1 MTKQFGAK
9 VALVSGRN
17 PGFSRAI
24 GDCIA
29 AAYDASKDGVIGL
42 VRVAAFKDAAAKDPA
57 ARLRSNA
64 VRPAIIETPMAEDAV
79 HGNQGL
85 SAQLMAIHPTGAFG
99 QAEEVTAVTLLP
111 GSPGVAFVTAHAPAF
126 NGSRLI

>member
-1 MTKQFGAK
+1 MTKQFEAK

-42 VRVAAFKDAAAKDPA
+42 ARVAAIKYAAAKYTA
-57 ARLRSNA
+57 TGLRSNA
-64 VRPAIIETPMAEDAV
+64 VRPAIIETPMAEDSV

-85 SAQLMAIHPTGAFG
+85 SAQLMAIHPIAPFG
-99 QAEEVTAVTLLP
+99 QAEEVTAVTLRLSSA
-111 GSPGVAFVTAHAPAF
+111 GAAFVTGHAAAV